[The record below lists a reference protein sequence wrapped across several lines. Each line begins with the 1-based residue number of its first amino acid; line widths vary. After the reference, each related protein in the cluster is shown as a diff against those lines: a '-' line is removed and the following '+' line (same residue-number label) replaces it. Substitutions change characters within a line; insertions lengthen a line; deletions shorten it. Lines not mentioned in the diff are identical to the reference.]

1 MMKKEVSINEHI
13 QKFIELSELH
23 GKYLLSGEFRKNNV
37 VAKKLAK
44 VAAAISDNKEDAEY
58 AFPIIMKSD
67 SYMAKIVGA
76 VYALRTK
83 LPSLEAEAVQVLEA
97 EKDRHDILGFGT
109 RMALE
114 NYKEGRLM

>member
-1 MMKKEVSINEHI
+1 MKKEISLDELIG
-13 QKFIELSELH
+13 KFIEFSELT

-44 VAAAISDNKEDAEY
+44 VAAAISNNKENAEY

-67 SYMAKIVGA
+67 LYMARTTGA

-83 LPSLEAEAVQVLEA
+83 LPSLESEAVQVLEA

-114 NYKEGRLM
+114 NYKKGTLM

>member
-1 MMKKEVSINEHI
+1 MKKEISLDELIG
-13 QKFIELSELH
+13 KFIEFSELT
-23 GKYLLSGEFRKNNV
+23 GKYLLSGEFRK
-37 VAKKLAK
+37 LAK
-44 VAAAISDNKEDAEY
+44 VAAAISNNKENAEY

-67 SYMAKIVGA
+67 LYMARTTGA

-83 LPSLEAEAVQVLEA
+83 LPSLESEAVQVLEA

-114 NYKEGRLM
+114 NYKKGRLM